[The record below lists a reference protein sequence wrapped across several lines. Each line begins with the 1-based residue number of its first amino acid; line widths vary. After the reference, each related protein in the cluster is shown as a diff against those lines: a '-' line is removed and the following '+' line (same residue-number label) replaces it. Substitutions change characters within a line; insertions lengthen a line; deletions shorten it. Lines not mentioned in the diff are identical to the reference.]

1 MTTPI
6 DVLKMAD
13 AELETELD
21 KAEAYELIGPDYAK
35 ALVAEH
41 NRRRDVELA
50 SKIAY
55 LTKWIVAGTLVSM
68 VFVALSALR
77 VIG

>member
-50 SKIAY
+50 RKIAY